1 MVQAEATM
9 QTIKEVKS
17 SCQIQKASLSIPIKQ
32 AYAKSSETE
41 NEVENKEVCRKHG
54 RRQVVRTSFSFL
66 AHSCSRRCDT
76 STMTAREE
84 EARAPAQ
91 ARGGEQQQQLA
102 IEKTKVQ
109 SDDENEGARN
119 DDQVDGILRAA
130 EREVERERAKQRGG
144 RSCRWSTLIPYSD
157 AHSINIQLRARYP
170 SSHRGCC
177 LFVFA
182 RGREKERVTVIP
194 SRGGGGGS
202 HCIWNEPHARWRRR
216 CSAMTIAI
224 TIFCR
229 PVCLLFYFT
238 YDYLRIFL
246 RWYSTSEIHYVFIH
260 VFQHLIA
267 KLQLIRLK
275 IFFIVLYC
283 RILKIFKT
291 AANCFSRM
299 LSQRELINYIK

>member
-130 EREVERERAKQRGG
+130 EREVERERERNREGDGAAVDLHLFRI
-144 RSCRWSTLIPYSD
+144 RMRIRLTYSCALAIHPLTGAVAYSYLQEGERKREWLLYQAEEEAVAATVYEMSRTRAD
-157 AHSINIQLRARYP
+157 AAAAAPWRLQLRSFAGRCA
-170 SSHRGCC
+170 SS
-177 LFVFA
+177 
-182 RGREKERVTVIP
+182 
-194 SRGGGGGS
+194 S
-202 HCIWNEPHARWRRR
+202 
-216 CSAMTIAI
+216 
-224 TIFCR
+224 
-229 PVCLLFYFT
+229 
-238 YDYLRIFL
+238 
-246 RWYSTSEIHYVFIH
+246 
-260 VFQHLIA
+260 
-267 KLQLIRLK
+267 
-275 IFFIVLYC
+275 
-283 RILKIFKT
+283 ILHMII
-291 AANCFSRM
+291 CEFSRDDIPR
-299 LSQRELINYIK
+299 QKYITSLFTFSNI